1 MNDLVIMKD
10 KQTVTS
16 SLQVAEVF
24 EKNRRDVL
32 RAIDNLEIGSAKLRS
47 QMFAEGTYQ
56 MGVNQMNTND
66 YVFFGRCLV
75 DGFLGLIGLALAG
88 GLAWAVHEAVKDP
101 QDFFGI
107 K

>member
-1 MNDLVIMKD
+1 
-10 KQTVTS
+10 
-16 SLQVAEVF
+16 
-24 EKNRRDVL
+24 
-32 RAIDNLEIGSAKLRS
+32 
-47 QMFAEGTYQ
+47 
-56 MGVNQMNTND
+56 MNTND
-66 YVFFGRCLV
+66 YVFYGRCLV